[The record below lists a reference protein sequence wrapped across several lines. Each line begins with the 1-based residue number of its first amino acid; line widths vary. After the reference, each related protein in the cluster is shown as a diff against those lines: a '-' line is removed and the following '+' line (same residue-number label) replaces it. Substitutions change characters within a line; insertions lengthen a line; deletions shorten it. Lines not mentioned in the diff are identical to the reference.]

1 MAVKVADNLGDEDKK
16 IVFIFACPGRRE
28 EKHNVVCYGATG
40 TNLEKLLN
48 ILNNVDPKNF
58 LSTNRYDYTIINA
71 CTTVYPNSDNP
82 EKTEPDNAEIDED
95 SNLERIH
102 EKLKGKEHVICFG
115 ASAKHAIDSVKNKFN
130 DINIEV
136 IESDHLSPS
145 NLNRHYK
152 SGEEKPSDRNLD
164 RIIQAS
170 EKIIKAFDDRNNG

>member
-1 MAVKVADNLGDEDKK
+1 MAIKVADNLGDEGKK

-48 ILNNVDPKNF
+48 ILNSIDPKNF
-58 LSTNRYDYTIINA
+58 SSTNRYDYTIINA

-82 EKTEPDNAEIDED
+82 EKTEPDNVEIDDE
-95 SNLERIH
+95 SNLKRIH
-102 EKLKGKEHVICFG
+102 ERLKDKEYAICFG
-115 ASAKHAIDSVKNKFN
+115 NSAIHAIDSVNSKYK
-130 DINIEV
+130 DITIEV

-152 SGEEKPSDRNLD
+152 SDEKDPRKRNMD

-170 EKIIKAFDDRNNG
+170 KKIIDAFESNKE